1 MRQAP
6 MSFSLIAQ
14 RAMGNVVH
22 DNCGN
27 VKNRTPLGSAGG
39 IDAGSI
45 EHLLQPAKAQ
55 TKGARMATNNYLAV
69 FTSNKPGA

>member
-1 MRQAP
+1 

-14 RAMGNVVH
+14 RAMGNVGH

-39 IDAGSI
+39 IDAGGI

-55 TKGARMATNNYLAV
+55 MKGARMATNNYLAV